1 EEDSKRKIEALTAQT
16 LRAIYGEAKATEDGY
31 KKKQLNDWAKKCERR
46 NIRMNTIL
54 DTRPMV
60 AVKKEELDSHKYLF
74 NCENGVID
82 LKTGE

>member
-1 EEDSKRKIEALTAQT
+1 
-16 LRAIYGEAKATEDGY
+16 
-31 KKKQLNDWAKKCERR
+31 
-46 NIRMNTIL
+46 MNTIL

-82 LKTGE
+82 LKTGEILPHDRDLLFTKISTVAYQKTQNVQTGKHF